1 MLAPS
6 TPRIGRAGRWADSER
21 QRTCSEQADSEWAR
35 GYRPSAPEAPES
47 DGSSTVGPAGRENA
61 HTTNSGTDPSLAA
74 APRAGGPW
82 GCLPAAA
89 AVARAATPR
98 AAPPQGPAAA
108 SCLGRTSPL
117 QSGPA
122 IVTAERVSLPGEEM
136 NLKAPMPRRGGAH
149 CREEGRGR
157 PRRGRA
163 GDGAADD
170 AAGLGRC
177 SGCG

>member
-1 MLAPS
+1 MFAPS
-6 TPRIGRAGRWADSER
+6 TPRIGPAGRWADSER
-21 QRTCSEQADSEWAR
+21 QRTGSEQAESEWAR
-35 GYRPSAPEAPES
+35 GHRSHSAPES
-47 DGSSTVGPAGRENA
+47 DHDGSSTVGPAGREKA
-61 HTTNSGTDPSLAA
+61 HHTDSGTDPSLAA

-108 SCLGRTSPL
+108 SCLGRTCPV

-122 IVTAERVSLPGEEM
+122 VAAIGRVSLPGEEM
-136 NLKAPMPRRGGAH
+136 NLKAPTRMPRRGGAH

-157 PRRGRA
+157 PATGAGRQ

-170 AAGLGRC
+170 AALGLG
-177 SGCG
+177 